1 MTNQPSLEKRHYSF
15 RNHLADSYT
24 TTVPPS
30 SLSFLLLKYPKY
42 MTYFNPLFLV
52 IRRHFCPSAY
62 FSARINKRDIAMQS
76 SFLSSNALSS
86 RRSRPSM
93 TSTKKWSSSKKQ
105 FRVVAKD
112 FPKPEQIDKTE
123 NYRVAGELSKRFVVR
138 AMLLVSSLSCFR
150 RRELMRNARVDA
162 FALERKRDTQRT
174 KFYLYP
180 FLFEIFLFETRNVE
194 CA

>member
-1 MTNQPSLEKRHYSF
+1 
-15 RNHLADSYT
+15 
-24 TTVPPS
+24 
-30 SLSFLLLKYPKY
+30 
-42 MTYFNPLFLV
+42 
-52 IRRHFCPSAY
+52 
-62 FSARINKRDIAMQS
+62 MQS
-76 SFLSSNALSS
+76 TILSSNALSS
-86 RRSRPSM
+86 RSHHRTRFNGAAARG
-93 TSTKKWSSSKKQ
+93 KASSSKRQ
-105 FRVVAKD
+105 QALRVVAKD

-180 FLFEIFLFETRNVE
+180 FLFEISF
-194 CA
+194 